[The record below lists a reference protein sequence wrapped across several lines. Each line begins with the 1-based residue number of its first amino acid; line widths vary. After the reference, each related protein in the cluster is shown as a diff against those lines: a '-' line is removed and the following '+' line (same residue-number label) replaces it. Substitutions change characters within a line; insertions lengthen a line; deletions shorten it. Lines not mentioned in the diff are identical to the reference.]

1 MRRGGRERERER
13 EREIFKKKFGCKPC
27 LTACGCGSDPED
39 GIVVEV
45 GGGVEPVEMELD
57 DLPSDDPPVAGA
69 EERTYVHVGLQR
81 VWPPQP
87 AWCMPRNSLMHVH
100 TEPRS
105 GRIE

>member
-1 MRRGGRERERER
+1 
-13 EREIFKKKFGCKPC
+13 
-27 LTACGCGSDPED
+27 
-39 GIVVEV
+39 
-45 GGGVEPVEMELD
+45 MELD